1 MSQKS
6 TSIFDSFSDEFQR
19 GSSCSTAQDRSHA
32 NMEYFAVFVSSSNAA
47 FHDGNDGMFWVLI
60 AANSKVRHCEV
71 WGKTPCLPST
81 NPSGV
86 MTDMKMMVLDI
97 SGTGERLLIF
107 DHSAV
112 TQL

>member
-1 MSQKS
+1 MNFREAPAAQERLK
-6 TSIFDSFSDEFQR
+6 TEAMPIWSILQ
-19 GSSCSTAQDRSHA
+19 CL
-32 NMEYFAVFVSSSNAA
+32 
-47 FHDGNDGMFWVLI
+47 FHLRMQPFMMGMMGCFFLI

-107 DHSAV
+107 DHSAI

>member
-1 MSQKS
+1 
-6 TSIFDSFSDEFQR
+6 
-19 GSSCSTAQDRSHA
+19 
-32 NMEYFAVFVSSSNAA
+32 MEYFAVFVSSSNAA

-107 DHSAV
+107 DHSAI